1 MHFIFGFSAG
11 MILGVLFAPRSGAAS
26 RGHLGSVATGS
37 ADYVKRQT
45 VELRENALDV
55 VDRGRDLVQRQVDKL
70 NGTQTNFAEFYQ
82 R

>member
-11 MILGVLFAPRSGAAS
+11 MILGVLFAPRPGAAT
-26 RGHLGSVATGS
+26 RGQLGSVAFEG

-45 VELRENALDV
+45 IELRENALDM
-55 VDRGRDLVQRQVDKL
+55 VDRGRNLVQRQVDKL
-70 NGTQTNFAEFYQ
+70 TGSQTNVAEFYQ